1 MRLLHKMNYAIMYFQ
16 YAKGYFDLKTT
27 KSTLTKHHTIWLQID
42 GWSRICTSADPK
54 WKCHLFFGGCLPD
67 DMRVQPHVYSKKLSK
82 WRNKQNRN
90 DSEDEGPF
98 GLSFSSVSLLD
109 FLFLRQVKIMW
120 VILLPIRLEK
130 EVKDRQ
136 NKITIAN
143 VNMRALWHYWKQKPV
158 SMKNNFHL
166 EKHSSSYLQAR
177 SKVMTWAHP
186 PFSLSSAS
194 LEIILNYIQV
204 NSLPAP
210 YPDQE
215 VLKELRNVEE
225 SLKTGRQRIYEI
237 GSHNLKGLQVIL
249 PKKMVTSLQRVTY
262 ACSGICGE

>member
-1 MRLLHKMNYAIMYFQ
+1 M
-16 YAKGYFDLKTT
+16 T
-27 KSTLTKHHTIWLQID
+27 
-42 GWSRICTSADPK
+42 C
-54 WKCHLFFGGCLPD
+54 
-67 DMRVQPHVYSKKLSK
+67 
-82 WRNKQNRN
+82 
-90 DSEDEGPF
+90 EF
-98 GLSFSSVSLLD
+98 GLMGTQRNWANGEINRIEMTQKTNGYLVFQFCFFTRQVFLRH
-109 FLFLRQVKIMW
+109 LFLRQVKIMW
-120 VILLPIRLEK
+120 VILFPIRLEK

-158 SMKNNFHL
+158 SMKNDFHL

-194 LEIILNYIQV
+194 LEMTLNYIQM

-215 VLKELRNVEE
+215 VSKELRNVEE

-237 GSHNLKGLQVIL
+237 GKHNLKGLQVIL
-249 PKKMVTSLQRVTY
+249 PKKMGMSLRRVTY

>member
-1 MRLLHKMNYAIMYFQ
+1 MYFQ
-16 YAKGYFDLKTT
+16 YAKGYFDLNTT

-67 DMRVQPHVYSKKLSK
+67 DMRVQSHVYSKKLSK
-82 WRNKQNRN
+82 WRNKHDRN

-177 SKVMTWAHP
+177 SNDLSTP
-186 PFSLSSAS
+186 TFLSLISLSRDNIKLYTNELFTSP
-194 LEIILNYIQV
+194 
-204 NSLPAP
+204 LPRSRSVRGT
-210 YPDQE
+210 E
-215 VLKELRNVEE
+215 KCWGISEKRKTENIRNR
-225 SLKTGRQRIYEI
+225 KPQF
-237 GSHNLKGLQVIL
+237 KGLASHFT
-249 PKKMVTSLQRVTY
+249 KKDGNVFEE
-262 ACSGICGE
+262 GHICL